1 MYDFSGK
8 IALVTGGNQGIGE
21 GIVDVFAD
29 EGATIIIAA
38 RNTRNNADAVV
49 QAARAKGVDCIF
61 IQTDV
66 EKTEDIDRLF
76 SIINEKYGRLDFLIN
91 NAGHGTSG
99 CKNVLDT
106 PADCWDST
114 IKCLLTAPFYMSQKF
129 FPLLRETGGRIVNI
143 GSAAGQ
149 TGGGGTGV
157 DYSAGKGGLVTL
169 TAYMCRDFTPLGV
182 NVNTIACGVI
192 NSPILEKY
200 PPEALERLGRGCP
213 VGRIGTPRE
222 VGLTAAFL
230 CSEGASYISGQVI
243 GVNGGSLCK
252 AL

>member
-1 MYDFSGK
+1 MYDFSEK
-8 IALVTGGNQGIGE
+8 IVLVTGGNQGIGE
-21 GIVDVFAD
+21 GIVDVFSD

-38 RNTRNNADAVV
+38 RNTRNNAQTVV
-49 QAARAKGVDCIF
+49 ESVRAKGVECIF
-61 IQTDV
+61 VKTDV
-66 EKTEDIDRLF
+66 EKPEDIDRLF
-76 SIINEKYGRLDFLIN
+76 DVVSEKYGRLDFLIN
-91 NAGHGTSG
+91 NAGHGTPG

-106 PADCWDST
+106 PVDRWDST
-114 IKCLLTAPFYMSQKF
+114 IKCLLTGPFYMSQKF
-129 FPLLRETGGRIVNI
+129 FPLLQASGGKIVNI

-157 DYSAGKGGLVTL
+157 DYSTGKGGLVTL

-192 NSPILEKY
+192 NSPLLEKY
-200 PPEALERLGRGCP
+200 PQDALNRLGKGCP

-222 VGLTAAFL
+222 VGHTAAFL
-230 CSEGASYISGQVI
+230 CSEGASFISGQVI